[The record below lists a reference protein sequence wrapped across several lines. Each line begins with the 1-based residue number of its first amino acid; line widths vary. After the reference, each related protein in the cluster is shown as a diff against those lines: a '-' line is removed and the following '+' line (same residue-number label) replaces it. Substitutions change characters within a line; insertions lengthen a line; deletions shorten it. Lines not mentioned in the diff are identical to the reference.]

1 LSARDVEGRG
11 SRSVHIHSEILNCGR
26 GGAGEGVGCHELEMR
41 RKWIVSHLSKAEE
54 TATGKEQ
61 EESAL
66 LLIEG

>member
-1 LSARDVEGRG
+1 M
-11 SRSVHIHSEILNCGR
+11 HIRAEIGKCGR

-41 RKWIVSHLSKAEE
+41 IKWTVSHLSKAEE
-54 TATGKEQ
+54 TAMGKEQ